1 MPAHPVI
8 NRRNIDSRLVRK
20 TVLVTPEGLNAAAAV
35 AKRLHVSQGS
45 IIDTAL
51 RVFGRLELDEVIEQL
66 RSAGHLTD
74 IETDAVM
81 RVAVLDERK

>member
-1 MPAHPVI
+1 MPTHPVI

-20 TVLVTPEGLNAAAAV
+20 TVLVSPEGLNAAAAV

-45 IIDTAL
+45 VIDTAL
-51 RVFGRLELDEVIEQL
+51 RMFGRLEIDEVIKQL

-81 RVAVLDERK
+81 KVAGFNERK

>member
-1 MPAHPVI
+1 MPTHPVI

-20 TVLVTPEGLNAAAAV
+20 TVLVSPEGLNAAAAV

-45 IIDTAL
+45 VIDTAL
-51 RVFGRLELDEVIEQL
+51 QMFGRLEIDEVIEQL

-74 IETDAVM
+74 IEADAVM
-81 RVAVLDERK
+81 KVAGFNERK

>member
-20 TVLVTPEGLNAAAAV
+20 TVLVSPEGLNAAAAV

-45 IIDTAL
+45 VIDTAL
-51 RVFGRLELDEVIEQL
+51 LAFGRLELGEVINQL
-66 RSAGHLTD
+66 RGAGHLTD
-74 IETDAVM
+74 VETDAVM
-81 RVAVLDERK
+81 KVAGLNERK

>member
-1 MPAHPVI
+1 MPTHPVI

-20 TVLVTPEGLNAAAAV
+20 TVLVSPEGLNAAAAV

-81 RVAVLDERK
+81 KEAGLTERK